1 MRSDKLPA
9 NEMIPHESDRDLDR
23 AFAAYRAATPEF
35 EASPRFLA
43 GIWERIEAT
52 RPVAWLAPLRLWGM
66 RLAAAAAVVTIL
78 LSGYVKYTVATADDV
93 DLLNTTY
100 VDVLTADSLDEHDQA
115 FWLLAEN
122 SR

>member
-1 MRSDKLPA
+1 MRFDKLPA
-9 NEMIPHESDRDLDR
+9 NEMSPEESDQALDR
-23 AFAAYRAATPEF
+23 VFTLYRAATPEF

-52 RPVAWLAPLRLWGM
+52 RPVAWLAPLRLWGT

-78 LSGYVKYTVATADDV
+78 LAGYVKYTVATGSDIDV
-93 DLLNTTY
+93 LNTTY
-100 VDVLTADSLDEHDQA
+100 ADVLTADSLDEHDQA
-115 FWLLAEN
+115 LWVLAEN

>member
-1 MRSDKLPA
+1 MRFDKLPA
-9 NEMIPHESDRDLDR
+9 NEMIPDESDQALDR

-43 GIWERIEAT
+43 GIWERIEAA

-66 RLAAAAAVVTIL
+66 RLAAVAALLTIL
-78 LSGYVKYTVATADDV
+78 LSGYLRYTVATSNDIDV
-93 DLLNTTY
+93 LNTTY
-100 VDVLTADSLDEHDQA
+100 ADVLTADSLDEHDQA
-115 FWLLAEN
+115 LWVLAEN